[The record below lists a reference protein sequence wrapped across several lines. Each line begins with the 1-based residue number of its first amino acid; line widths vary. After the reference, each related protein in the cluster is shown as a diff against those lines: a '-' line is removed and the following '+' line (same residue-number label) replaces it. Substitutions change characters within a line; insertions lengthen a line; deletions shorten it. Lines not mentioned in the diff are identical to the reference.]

1 MHHWAVMTTRKSKGD
16 NTTMTI
22 FSRNTLLLCSAI
34 LVTGIVSA
42 NKSETI
48 NTTTANNHA
57 THNISYT
64 AHGKTDRRT
73 ARLFR
78 QLLQNNPNMQIH
90 AEVIQK
96 PAYQNRRPVE
106 VSVNYTIRGKTSMRT
121 VRRMIEL
128 FKNSKEVQ
136 VSATAKLRARRP
148 AQQNRYVSQP
158 RYQNYYIP
166 AYQPFY
172 YNGYPPTFVQGN
184 TIWYPVPL
192 GVQPVSEN
200 KVQNTPQ
207 AQQLLVAGQ

>member
-1 MHHWAVMTTRKSKGD
+1 MHHWAVMPTRKSKGD
-16 NTTMTI
+16 NITMTI

-48 NTTTANNHA
+48 NTPTANKNA
-57 THNISYT
+57 THNMSYT
-64 AHGKTDRRT
+64 AHGKTDRKT

-78 QLLQNNPNMQIH
+78 QLLQNNPNLKIH

-96 PAYQNRRPVE
+96 PAYQNRPPFE
-106 VSVNYTIRGKTSMRT
+106 VSVNYTIHGKTSMRT
-121 VRRMIEL
+121 VRRMIQL

-148 AQQNRYVSQP
+148 AQQNRYVNQP

-172 YNGYPPTFVQGN
+172 YTGYPPTFVRGN

-192 GVQPVSEN
+192 GVQPMPN
-200 KVQNTPQ
+200 NQVQNTQQ
-207 AQQLLVAGQ
+207 ARQLLIADQ